1 MKTLLI
7 IKYLEEISSENEIS
21 STVEDDMQLKEAF
34 SQIPLQNE
42 KIDDQELL
50 ELEEMIFDNKIHL
63 HLSKRA
69 IILKRYISIAA
80 LLAFILASGLIIK
93 NSDVSY
99 MTKNGEQLSFV
110 LPDQSIVNLNEN
122 SMAEYNKLLFKFNK
136 KIYMTGEAYYVVA
149 KDGKFTV
156 ETMQHKISVLG
167 TRFVVSQKEKFDV
180 ICYEG
185 KVMVESLDNE
195 EKKVLTKGM
204 SFSSDKTIKEQEP
217 VWINNNYVF
226 SNTPLIDVLEALEK
240 EYKITIENKELCMG
254 AYFTGSFPTGNL
266 SLALDVVLIIYD
278 MGWEMVS
285 PEIYMIKVN

>member
-1 MKTLLI
+1 MKKLLI
-7 IKYLEEISSENEIS
+7 IKYLEEISSENDIS
-21 STVEDDMQLKEAF
+21 LTIEDDMQLKEAF

-50 ELEEMIFDNKIHL
+50 ELEEVIFDNKIHL

-185 KVMVESLDNE
+185 KVMVESLDNG

-204 SFSSDKTIKEQEP
+204 SLSPDKIIKEQEP

-226 SNTPLIDVLEALEK
+226 SNTPLVDVLEALEK

-278 MGWEMVS
+278 LGWEMVQ
-285 PEIYMIKVN
+285 PGVYKVKVN

>member
-42 KIDDQELL
+42 KIDGQELL
-50 ELEEMIFDNKIHL
+50 ELEELIFDNKIHL
-63 HLSKRA
+63 HLSRRT
-69 IILKRYISIAA
+69 IILKRYISIAV
-80 LLAFILASGLIIK
+80 LLAFIVASGLMIK

-110 LPDQSIVNLNEN
+110 LPDRSIVKLNEN

-204 SFSSDKTIKEQEP
+204 SLSSDKTIKEQEP

-278 MGWEMVS
+278 LGWEMVQ
-285 PEIYMIKVN
+285 PGVYKVKVN

>member
-204 SFSSDKTIKEQEP
+204 SLSSDKTIKEQEP

-226 SNTPLIDVLEALEK
+226 SNTPLIDVLDALEK

-278 MGWEMVS
+278 LGWEMVQ
-285 PEIYMIKVN
+285 PGVYKVKVN

>member
-185 KVMVESLDNE
+185 KVMVKSLDNE

-204 SFSSDKTIKEQEP
+204 SLSSDKTIKEQEP

-278 MGWEMVS
+278 LGWEMVQ
-285 PEIYMIKVN
+285 PGVYKVKVN

>member
-1 MKTLLI
+1 
-7 IKYLEEISSENEIS
+7 
-21 STVEDDMQLKEAF
+21 
-34 SQIPLQNE
+34 
-42 KIDDQELL
+42 
-50 ELEEMIFDNKIHL
+50 
-63 HLSKRA
+63 
-69 IILKRYISIAA
+69 
-80 LLAFILASGLIIK
+80 
-93 NSDVSY
+93 
-99 MTKNGEQLSFV
+99 
-110 LPDQSIVNLNEN
+110 
-122 SMAEYNKLLFKFNK
+122 
-136 KIYMTGEAYYVVA
+136 MTGEAYYVVA

-185 KVMVESLDNE
+185 KVMVKSLDNE

-204 SFSSDKTIKEQEP
+204 SLSSDKTIKEQEP

>member
-1 MKTLLI
+1 MKKLLI
-7 IKYLEEISSENEIS
+7 IKYLEEISSENDIS
-21 STVEDDMQLKEAF
+21 LTIEDDMQLKEAF

-42 KIDDQELL
+42 KIDDLELL
-50 ELEEMIFDNKIHL
+50 ELEELIFDNKIHL
-63 HLSKRA
+63 HLSRRT
-69 IILKRYISIAA
+69 IILKRYISIAV
-80 LLAFILASGLIIK
+80 LLAFIVASGLMIK
-93 NSDVSY
+93 NSDVIY

-110 LPDQSIVNLNEN
+110 LPDQSIVKLNEN
-122 SMAEYNKLLFKFNK
+122 SMAEYNKLFFKFNK
-136 KIYMTGEAYYVVA
+136 KVYMTGEAYYVVA
-149 KDGKFTV
+149 KDGQFTV

-167 TRFVVSQKEKFDV
+167 TRFVVSQKERFDV

-185 KVMVESLDNE
+185 KVVVESLDNG

-204 SFSSDKTIKEQEP
+204 SLSPDKIIKEQEP

-240 EYKITIENKELCMG
+240 EYKITIENKELCKG
-254 AYFTGSFPTGNL
+254 VYFTGSFPTGNL

>member
-204 SFSSDKTIKEQEP
+204 SLSSDKTIKEQEP

-278 MGWEMVS
+278 LGWEMVQ
-285 PEIYMIKVN
+285 PGVYKVKVN

>member
-1 MKTLLI
+1 MKKLLI
-7 IKYLEEISSENEIS
+7 IKYLEEISSENDIS
-21 STVEDDMQLKEAF
+21 LTIEDDMQLKEAF

-42 KIDDQELL
+42 KIDDLELL
-50 ELEEMIFDNKIHL
+50 ELEELIFDNKIHL
-63 HLSKRA
+63 HLSRRT
-69 IILKRYISIAA
+69 IILKRYISIAV
-80 LLAFILASGLIIK
+80 LLAFIVASGLMIK
-93 NSDVSY
+93 NSDVIY

-110 LPDQSIVNLNEN
+110 LPDQSIVKLNEN
-122 SMAEYNKLLFKFNK
+122 SMAEYNKLFFKFNK
-136 KIYMTGEAYYVVA
+136 KVYMTGEAYYVVA
-149 KDGKFTV
+149 KDGHFTV

-167 TRFVVSQKEKFDV
+167 TRFVVSQKERFDV

-185 KVMVESLDNE
+185 KVVVESLDNG

-204 SFSSDKTIKEQEP
+204 SLSPDKIIKEQEP

-240 EYKITIENKELCMG
+240 EYKITIENKELCKG
-254 AYFTGSFPTGNL
+254 VYFTGSFPTGNL

>member
-1 MKTLLI
+1 
-7 IKYLEEISSENEIS
+7 
-21 STVEDDMQLKEAF
+21 
-34 SQIPLQNE
+34 
-42 KIDDQELL
+42 
-50 ELEEMIFDNKIHL
+50 MIFDNKIHL

-240 EYKITIENKELCMG
+240 EYKITIENKELCKG

-278 MGWEMVS
+278 LGWEMVQ
-285 PEIYMIKVN
+285 PGVYKVKVN

>member
-50 ELEEMIFDNKIHL
+50 EMEEMIFDIKIHL

-185 KVMVESLDNE
+185 KVMVKSLDNE

-204 SFSSDKTIKEQEP
+204 SLSSDKTIKEQEP

-278 MGWEMVS
+278 LGWEMVQ
-285 PEIYMIKVN
+285 PGVYKVKVN

>member
-1 MKTLLI
+1 MKKLLI
-7 IKYLEEISSENEIS
+7 IKYLEEISSENDIS
-21 STVEDDMQLKEAF
+21 LTIEDDMQLKEAF

-42 KIDDQELL
+42 KIDDKELL
-50 ELEEMIFDNKIHL
+50 ELEELIFDNKIHL
-63 HLSKRA
+63 HLSRRT
-69 IILKRYISIAA
+69 IILKRYISIAV
-80 LLAFILASGLIIK
+80 LLAFIVASGLMIK

-110 LPDQSIVNLNEN
+110 LPDRSIVKLNEN

-136 KIYMTGEAYYVVA
+136 KVYMSGEAYYVVA

-167 TRFVVSQKEKFDV
+167 TRFVVSQKEMFDV

-185 KVMVESLDNE
+185 KVMVESLDNG

-204 SFSSDKTIKEQEP
+204 SLSPDKIIKEQEP

-240 EYKITIENKELCMG
+240 EYKITIENKELCKG

-278 MGWEMVS
+278 MGWEIVS